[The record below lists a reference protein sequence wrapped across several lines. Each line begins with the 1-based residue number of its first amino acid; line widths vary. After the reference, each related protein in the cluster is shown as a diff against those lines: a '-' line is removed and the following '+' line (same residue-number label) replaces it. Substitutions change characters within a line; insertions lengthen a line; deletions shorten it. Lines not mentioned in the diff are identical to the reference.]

1 MKAQFLDMLRA
12 NVADK
17 WLYDRHHLFLL
28 TLNDRLFLA
37 PLEEPKRV
45 LDVGTGNGIWA
56 QYDHINSYEQMSPS
70 IRSQNLGTLQ
80 TSSLKLR

>member
-1 MKAQFLDMLRA
+1 MLRA
-12 NVADK
+12 NVSDK

-56 QYDHINSYEQMSPS
+56 QYDHTSHYKQMGSS
-70 IRSQNLGTLQ
+70 IRLHDPGTLR
-80 TSSLKLR
+80 TSSPKLR

>member
-1 MKAQFLDMLRA
+1 MKVQFPGMLRT
-12 NVADK
+12 NVSDRL
-17 WLYDRHHLFLL
+17 LYDRHHLFLL

-37 PLEEPKRV
+37 PLEEPRRV

-56 QYDHINSYEQMSPS
+56 QYDHINSYKQMSPK
-70 IRSQNLGTLQ
+70 ICSQNLETLQ